1 MNFKDFKEKTLHQLW
16 EILPGSFTF
25 NCQINELNFR
35 YHTNRQ
41 DNLFREALVSRLTN
55 FEKESIRYWTSALTN
70 GGVSIDIGAYTGIY
84 SILAGKA
91 GADFTYCFEPNQR
104 IAKFLMKNLQIN
116 GLTESVSYLNKALC
130 SFITEKNMLVPKT
143 RIYRLGKKTGSGAQ
157 IEDANSYRNLNKWV
171 PLAKISIS
179 TLDLELS
186 HLKANSVK
194 AIKIDVEGYEL
205 EVLKGAKKILEINKP
220 LLIIESL
227 NENSEKEIIDF
238 LRLYGY
244 ELLLKDGHNLVF

>member
-1 MNFKDFKEKTLHQLW
+1 MNFKDFKEKSLHQLW
-16 EILPGSFTF
+16 EISPGSFTF

-41 DNLFREALVSRLTN
+41 DALFREVLVSRLTN

-116 GLTESVSYLNKALC
+116 GLTKSVSHVNKALG
-130 SFITEKNMLVPKT
+130 SFITEKNMLIPKT
-143 RIYRLGKKTGSGAQ
+143 RIYRLGKKQAP
-157 IEDANSYRNLNKWV
+157 AHK
-171 PLAKISIS
+171 
-179 TLDLELS
+179 
-186 HLKANSVK
+186 
-194 AIKIDVEGYEL
+194 
-205 EVLKGAKKILEINKP
+205 
-220 LLIIESL
+220 
-227 NENSEKEIIDF
+227 
-238 LRLYGY
+238 
-244 ELLLKDGHNLVF
+244 